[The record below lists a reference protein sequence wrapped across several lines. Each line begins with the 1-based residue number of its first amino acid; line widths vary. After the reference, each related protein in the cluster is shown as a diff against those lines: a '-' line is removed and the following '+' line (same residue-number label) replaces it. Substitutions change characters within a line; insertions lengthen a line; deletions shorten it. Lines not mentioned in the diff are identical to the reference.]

1 MFPHHLQDVIWLE
14 NDIMINRIVSI
25 RGGDGGD
32 VSDFQLHNFEM
43 IAETKSENTIY
54 IQLHCTCKLSNFI
67 TKKLNP
73 PSFFEIITYE
83 LVVM

>member
-1 MFPHHLQDVIWLE
+1 MAREWYHDQQ
-14 NDIMINRIVSI
+14 NCKYKR
-25 RGGDGGD
+25 GDGGD

-43 IAETKSENTIY
+43 IAETKSENKIY